1 MDSRYHGIVPVN
13 FNSEH
18 EGTLEHCKMILE
30 NDGRRIDINP
40 NRFGKLVTA
49 LRISVDNDGTLDK
62 EVTQ

>member
-1 MDSRYHGIVPVN
+1 VPVN

-18 EGTLEHCKMILE
+18 EGTLGHCKMLRE
-30 NDGRRIDINP
+30 NDGRRIAINQDK
-40 NRFGKLVTA
+40 FGKLVTA